1 MDSISKII
9 SWRATISISIAVLA
23 LLIVFD
29 FYGLYTGTFYFL
41 KADNYIFPIATL
53 VHFIFLYVLKFKIEE
68 DEMTDAPMRT
78 IEYMLYAAFLIY
90 LFKTVEIIYTI
101 ATYEEFSN
109 YVLPG
114 SFLPLGGLILVLHVL
129 LLALT
134 LLAVHYR
141 KRLVGEYNLD
151 TMGQHIDSWE

>member
-1 MDSISKII
+1 MNSISNII
-9 SWRATISISIAVLA
+9 SWRATIYISVTVLA

-29 FYGLYTGTFYFL
+29 FYGLYTGAFYFL
-41 KADNYIFPIATL
+41 KGDNYIFPFTTL

-68 DEMTDAPMRT
+68 DEMTDPPMRT
-78 IEYMLYAAFLIY
+78 IEYMLYAAFIIY
-90 LFKTVEIIYTI
+90 LFKTAEIIHTI

-109 YVLPG
+109 YVLPS
-114 SFLPLGGLILVLHVL
+114 SFLPLGGLILALHL
-129 LLALT
+129 LLLVLT

-151 TMGQHIDSWE
+151 TMSQHIDSWE